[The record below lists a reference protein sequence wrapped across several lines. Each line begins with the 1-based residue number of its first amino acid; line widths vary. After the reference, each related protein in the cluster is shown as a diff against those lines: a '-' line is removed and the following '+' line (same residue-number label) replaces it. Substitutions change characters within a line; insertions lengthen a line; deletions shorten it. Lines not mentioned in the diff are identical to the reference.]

1 MQPPRSTRTCTPFP
15 YTTPYRSDA
24 GAPQSLQMSAAT
36 KLAADVLGK
45 GANICTLA
53 ALNRNFRLKPVKAQ
67 EFQFINSDFSGR
79 PVQLYSLTRVLIERL
94 AIALP
99 GRIHGW
105 NLFDFTTKIV

>member
-1 MQPPRSTRTCTPFP
+1 
-15 YTTPYRSDA
+15 
-24 GAPQSLQMSAAT
+24 MSAAT
-36 KLAADVLGK
+36 QLAADVLGK

-94 AIALP
+94 AIALQ

-105 NLFDFTTKIV
+105 NLFDRSEERRVGNECVSTCRSRWSPYH